1 GGSANRPDGL
11 ASLALVN
18 TNAAAATGLVTW
30 VVIDAI
36 RGHVSISGSCLGP
49 IVGLV
54 AVTPSCGFI
63 QSGWALLIAFIAT
76 VVVYFLLLNKHHMHF
91 DDALDVAI
99 IHGVGGILG
108 VFMTGLFPEK
118 SVNSINGV
126 DGAFYGRPI
135 QMWYQTAAILTAIGF
150 AAACTA
156 GILLPLDWIMG
167 IRLAKE
173 DELEGLDLTAHGE
186 GWEVAASRAVGDLVK
201 TILEEQETMKAN
213 GQGTGTFELRY
224 KPNNPSQKAF
234 KIRLLK
240 KNEARNDQLDFGAVN
255 NDQSDQNTV
264 EINSDGEQINI

>member
-1 GGSANRPDGL
+1 GL